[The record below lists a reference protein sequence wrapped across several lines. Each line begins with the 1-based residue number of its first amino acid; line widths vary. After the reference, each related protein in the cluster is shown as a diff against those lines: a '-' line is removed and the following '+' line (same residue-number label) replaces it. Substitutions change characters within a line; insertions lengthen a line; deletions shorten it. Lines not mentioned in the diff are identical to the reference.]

1 MFIEFN
7 SDDKISQKQRLA
19 RFRTTAFAHRARAVI
34 GERGAPGAGSWRF
47 SCSTCGGVLADD
59 KEHLGLWMIPAGL
72 SQKPFEPTF
81 HLHYKSKIYAMKDGL
96 PKFETLSAAF
106 GGDDKT
112 LDE

>member
-1 MFIEFN
+1 M
-7 SDDKISQKQRLA
+7 
-19 RFRTTAFAHRARAVI
+19 I